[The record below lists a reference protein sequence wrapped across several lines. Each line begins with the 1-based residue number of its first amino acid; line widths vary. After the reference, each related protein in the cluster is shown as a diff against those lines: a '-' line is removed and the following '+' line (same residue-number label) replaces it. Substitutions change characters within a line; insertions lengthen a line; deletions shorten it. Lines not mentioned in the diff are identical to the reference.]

1 MQKLL
6 TQRDVAKMLGIS
18 SDRIREYTRA
28 GLLDHVS
35 LPGLN
40 KPRYTVECVERFIE
54 RRTSTCHVNENC
66 HPISGGDLERRTSSM
81 RSM

>member
-54 RRTSTCHVNENC
+54 RRTTHCHVKENYP
-66 HPISGGDLERRTSSM
+66 PISGGNLERQTSSI
-81 RSM
+81 SSI

>member
-66 HPISGGDLERRTSSM
+66 HPISGGSQNARTSITNL
-81 RSM
+81 R

>member
-28 GLLDHVS
+28 CLLNHVS
-35 LPGLN
+35 LPGLK
-40 KPRYTVECVERFIE
+40 KPSYTVECGSRSA
-54 RRTSTCHVNENC
+54 RRAVIASARK
-66 HPISGGDLERRTSSM
+66 SGSARTRELS
-81 RSM
+81 RSRGLLA